1 MSEHQSPFRPAAR
14 FAGSDSSPLKEI
26 FALAARPGLVSFAG
40 GIPDPALFDLA
51 GIHRAYD
58 WTLTHQGRRALQY
71 GITEGEDELREQA
84 ARRLN
89 RHLPTS
95 ASQIQVTSG
104 SQEGIF
110 LVAQALLEPGD
121 VVLVESPT
129 YLAAVQ
135 AFGASGAHM
144 VGVPTDEH
152 GVVPDGLEAA
162 IRAHHPKFV
171 YLIPTFQNPT
181 GRTMPALRRAEVADV
196 LLRHGVPLVEDDP
209 YGELRYAGEPVAPI
223 AALPGM
229 GERTLL
235 LNSIS
240 KLMAPGLRLGWM
252 RGDGPI
258 MRTLAVAK
266 AAVSMQSSV
275 VDQLT
280 VARYLEAGDL
290 DAHVAAVRTV
300 YWERREALARAL
312 AAALPEG
319 ARLTDPEGGMFLWA
333 TLGAG
338 WDTQELLASAVEAGV
353 AYLPGWSFYATDPD
367 FSTMRLS
374 FVTHTP
380 EVITAS
386 IARLGEVLHAAH

>member
-58 WTLTHQGRRALQY
+58 WALTHQGRRALQY
-71 GITEGEDELREQA
+71 GITEGETELREQA

-89 RHLPTS
+89 RHLPTD

-135 AFGASGAHM
+135 AFGASGARM
-144 VGVPTDEH
+144 IGVPTDEH

-181 GRTMPALRRAEVADV
+181 GRTMPAQRRTEVAEV

-229 GERTLL
+229 AERTLL

-252 RGDGPI
+252 RGEGQI

-275 VDQLT
+275 VDQLA
-280 VARYLEAGDL
+280 VARYLESGDL

-300 YWERREALARAL
+300 YWERREALTSAL
-312 AAALPEG
+312 AAVLPEG
-319 ARLTDPEGGMFLWA
+319 AQLTEPEGGMFLWA
-333 TLGAG
+333 TLGTG
-338 WDTQELLASAVEAGV
+338 WDMQDLLASAVEVGV

-367 FSTMRLS
+367 VSTMRLS

-380 EVITAS
+380 EVITSA
-386 IARLGEVLHAAH
+386 IARLGTVLQQVR